1 MIPVSE
7 ILFAPGAF
15 IGMWILTITC
25 KLGLNLQN
33 MCASDHGSGTSTG
46 EHIFMRIGNVIFWGM
61 IAIVIAAYAKKKFK
75 IIPMKNKTIFT
86 ICSGTIL
93 LWVSLFLS
101 YRELPNV
108 QDIYKTMATGGFPL
122 RALEYPFPV
131 MGGNWPPQNNWV
143 LFFLNFAVWL
153 IVGFVLS
160 LLFGKRLENKKITNA
175 LIILAIFFSV
185 LGLFYI
191 RIKFD

>member
-1 MIPVSE
+1 MIPISE

-15 IGMWILTITC
+15 IGMWLLTISC
-25 KLGLNLQN
+25 KLGLNLQS
-33 MCASDHGSGTSTG
+33 MCVFDHGSATSTG

-61 IAIVIAAYAKKKFK
+61 IVIMVAAYAEKKFK
-75 IIPMKNKTIFT
+75 IIPMKSKAVFT

-93 LWVSLFLS
+93 LWISLFLS
-101 YRELPNV
+101 YRELSDV
-108 QDIYKTMATGGFPL
+108 QGIYKPVATGGFPL
-122 RALEYPFPV
+122 RVFEYPVPP
-131 MGGNWPPQNNWV
+131 MGGNWPPQDNWI

-160 LLFGKRLENKKITNA
+160 LLFGKKLENKKIMNA
-175 LIILAIFFSV
+175 LIILAILFSAF
-185 LGLFYI
+185 GLLYI